1 MLPTTITSNGK
12 TFTLNPRLYP
22 DLNRSE
28 AIFLA
33 RFAMLTKD
41 GAKPCYHTD
50 KEVMECFNISRP
62 TASRLFNKLLKLGYI
77 RVTKTSSPSGVTIR
91 TVEVDPIKIKQTVPA
106 MAKQAA
112 QSAEQA
118 ETAQDLTPEHV
129 EPMPAVSAQRPA
141 VPSPTAP
148 KALNPDIAAAM
159 ACPIAGAQPLVKPE
173 DWEERCAAIWALAT
187 KLCHCGNERA
197 LLNRCWDIA
206 YKCEVPTPVSGL
218 VLLDLFEAKAKR
230 LGTCSRKDS
239 TNAALGFFTY
249 YFTAKFLRDHQEC
262 PKEVYTLQ
270 TLLRVAVKKY
280 LIGFNAAAKDRQENL
295 AAKLMD
301 DLEFPTELKNDPRMT
316 DFLNTHLVPRLGN
329 IFFYSMLEEQLSCVG
344 FSRPRAVNAINEPLP
359 FYRDPS
365 YNLYNLRRKRELL
378 TYAPAEGVDPRGLPC
393 YQPFTNM
400 VKFDLGHALDQ
411 TKFGRFPCYDLEGN
425 LHDFKFDFSALAHL
439 LSSKYQDNITTNNL
453 KPWEFGYTT
462 CFDSDP
468 CVEKAISDYLVF
480 ALVTELIAPM
490 TAENVFYNMQ
500 EHQEDNLFE
509 LFQDPKTHR
518 SLLMFACDV
527 IYPDPSDTDF
537 DARPVYNYV
546 KQNYCAGPKSKK
558 DFAAFVVAN
567 NVVRFL
573 GDKEQSQKIFKA
585 LRRQLVLSGRAPWVV
600 GIRRKSPT
608 NMMGFYSAVPR
619 ELLVPNPEMAIV
631 PRLTYPFMLMRKLFG
646 FRHIPI
652 EERARVGR
660 ATLCAAVV
668 DPIAQRDLSV
678 LKSTYVADYPFL
690 AQLGEDYE

>member
-1 MLPTTITSNGK
+1 MLSATIETNGK
-12 TFTLNPRLYP
+12 TIVLHPKAYP
-22 DLNRSE
+22 DLNPSE
-28 AIFLA
+28 AVLLA
-33 RFAMLTKD
+33 RLAVLTQNGTKPCVYTTKVAMEEFGISDKTARRLFKSLQDHGYISTAKVSSFTFGANVRQITVDSTKL
-41 GAKPCYHTD
+41 GAPEPEEAAPAAQVTPPLVPAKPL
-50 KEVMECFNISRP
+50 I
-62 TASRLFNKLLKLGYI
+62 
-77 RVTKTSSPSGVTIR
+77 TK
-91 TVEVDPIKIKQTVPA
+91 PA
-106 MAKQAA
+106 
-112 QSAEQA
+112 
-118 ETAQDLTPEHV
+118 
-129 EPMPAVSAQRPA
+129 
-141 VPSPTAP
+141 AP

-159 ACPIAGAQPLVKPE
+159 ACPIVGDQPLVKPE
-173 DWEERCAAIWALAT
+173 DWEERCAAIWSLAT
-187 KLCHCGNERA
+187 ELCHCGNERA

-218 VLLDLFEAKAKR
+218 VLLDLFDAKAKR
-230 LGTCSRKDS
+230 LGTCSHEDS
-239 TNAALGFFTY
+239 TNTAVGFFTY

-280 LIGFNAAAKDRQENL
+280 LMDFNAAAKDGQENL

-301 DLEFPTELKNDPRMT
+301 DLEFPAELKNDPRMT
-316 DFLNTHLVPRLGN
+316 DFLNEHLVPRMDN

-344 FSRPRAVNAINEPLP
+344 LSRPRAVNAINEPLP

-378 TYAPAEGVDPRGLPC
+378 TYAPAQGVDPRGLPC

-400 VKFDLGHALDQ
+400 VKFDLGPALDQ

-425 LHDFKFDFSALAHL
+425 LHDFKFDFSALARL

-480 ALVTELIAPM
+480 ALVTELIAPL

-500 EHQEDNLFE
+500 EHQEDNLLE

-546 KQNYCAGPKSKK
+546 KQNYCAGPKSDK

-573 GDKEQSQKIFKA
+573 GDKEQAQKVLKA
-585 LRRQLVLSGRAPWVV
+585 IKRQLVISGRAPWVV
-600 GIRRKSPT
+600 NIRRDTPT
-608 NMMGFYSAVPR
+608 SMNGVYTSVLR
-619 ELLVPNPEMAIV
+619 DLLIPNSEMDIV

-646 FRHIPI
+646 FRHIPT
-652 EERARVGR
+652 EDRAHVGL
-660 ATLCAAVV
+660 ATLRTVV
-668 DPIAQRDLSV
+668 TDPVAQRDLSV